1 MRFSANLGF
10 LWNDRPL
17 PDAIWAAKAAGFD
30 AVECHWPYDTPSEDV
45 TSALRDTGL
54 PMLGLNTSRG
64 NVQAGDNGLAAITGR
79 EDEARAAIDEALDY
93 ACATGTRAVHVMSG
107 ISAGPRAHARFC
119 ENLAYAC
126 EKAAPH
132 GITILIE
139 PLNHYDAPG
148 YFLASS
154 AQAAAIINE
163 IGLSNL
169 KLMLDCYHLQ
179 IMEGDLSRRLAAL
192 LPMIG
197 HIQIAA
203 VPDRGVPDH
212 GELDYSHVLQHIADL
227 GWEAPIGV
235 EYKPAGETEVTLGW
249 MANYRRI
256 TSGGGS
262 SVHEHL
268 SSEPIFPEPN
278 TSSLDL
284 ETPIS
289 KPAHMKKR

>member
-10 LWNDRPL
+10 PWRDRPL
-17 PDAIWAAKAAGFD
+17 PDAILAAKAAGFD
-30 AVECHWPYDTPSEDV
+30 AVECHWPYDTPAESV
-45 TSALRDTGL
+45 TSSLRETDL

-64 NVQAGDNGLAAITGR
+64 NVQAGDNGLAAIPGR
-79 EDEARAAIDEALDY
+79 EDEARAAIDEALEY

-139 PLNHYDAPG
+139 PLNRYDASG
-148 YFLASS
+148 YFLSTS

-163 IGLSNL
+163 LGLSNL
-169 KLMLDCYHLQ
+169 KMIFDCYHLQ
-179 IMEGDLSRRLAAL
+179 IMEGDLCRRLAYL
-192 LPMIG
+192 LPLIG

-203 VPDRGVPDH
+203 VPDRGAPDH
-212 GELDYSHVLQHIADL
+212 GELDYSHVLQHIAEL

-235 EYKPAGETEVTLGW
+235 EYKPAGETEATLGW

-256 TSGGGS
+256 SSGGGS
-262 SVHEHL
+262 DVHEHL
-268 SSEPIFPEPN
+268 SLEPIFPEPN
-278 TSSLDL
+278 SNCHDL
-284 ETPIS
+284 GTPIR
-289 KPAHMKKR
+289 KQVP